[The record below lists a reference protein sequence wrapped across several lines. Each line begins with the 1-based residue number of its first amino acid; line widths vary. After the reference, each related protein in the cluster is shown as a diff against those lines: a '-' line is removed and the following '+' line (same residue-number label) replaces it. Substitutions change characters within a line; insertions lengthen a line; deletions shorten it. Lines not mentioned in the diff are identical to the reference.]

1 MSVAA
6 AAASRAGKREAARFS
21 RVGGRSI
28 FQRIKDRKTAVGS
41 APASVDYGSRIEG
54 IESRL
59 MALEGGAEPV
69 SDVTQPSTTPPP
81 VETPGD
87 VVGFDPRTA
96 AFDAMA
102 NTPKAPGMGAGLAA
116 SQDIFGSEFARN
128 SAVGAAKMI
137 KNKKI

>member
-59 MALEGGAEPV
+59 MALEGGAKPV

-87 VVGFDPRTA
+87 DVGFDPRTA
-96 AFDAMA
+96 ALDVMA
-102 NTPKAPGMGAGLAA
+102 NTPKAPGMSGLAA
-116 SQDIFGSEFARN
+116 SQDIFGNEFMRN
-128 SAVGAAKMI
+128 SVVGAAKMI